1 MSNPRQK
8 ARIWFFLVVIF
19 LIVLYVL
26 FQSKNL
32 LSGPQIEIT
41 EPKDGAT
48 LSYNLVTVKGNA
60 QNIAYI
66 HLNDRLI
73 FIDEKGIFSEKLIAP
88 PGYSIIKVEA
98 QDKFGK
104 TIEKFIRVYM
114 PESAVIPI
122 STVPASTTVATSTA
136 SST

>member
-73 FIDEKGIFSEKLIAP
+73 FIDEKSIFSEKFFSNINSPSDLDA
-88 PGYSIIKVEA
+88 
-98 QDKFGK
+98 FNN
-104 TIEKFIRVYM
+104 
-114 PESAVIPI
+114 
-122 STVPASTTVATSTA
+122 
-136 SST
+136 

>member
-8 ARIWFFLVVIF
+8 ARIGFFLVITL
-19 LIVLYVL
+19 LIVGYVL

-32 LSGPQIEIT
+32 ISGPQVTVI

-48 LSYNLVTVKGNA
+48 LSYNLVTVKGSA
-60 QNIAYI
+60 KNIAYI

-73 FIDEKGIFSEKLIAP
+73 FIDETGQFNEKLIAP
-88 PGYSIIKVEA
+88 PGYSIIKIEA

-104 TIEKFIRVYM
+104 STKQFIHVYL
-114 PESAVIPI
+114 PESATQPY
-122 STVPASTTVATSTA
+122 STIPASTTSATSTA
-136 SST
+136 TST

>member
-1 MSNPRQK
+1 M
-8 ARIWFFLVVIF
+8 FLSI
-19 LIVLYVL
+19 LIVGYVL

-32 LSGPQIEIT
+32 ISGPQISVT

-73 FIDEKGIFSEKLIAP
+73 FIDEAGQFSEKLIAP
-88 PGYSIIKVEA
+88 PGYSIIKIEA

-104 TIEKFIRVYM
+104 SIEQFIHVYL
-114 PESAVIPI
+114 PESATTPM
-122 STVPASTTVATSTA
+122 STVPATTTVATSTA
-136 SST
+136 TSTST